1 MRIQESAP
9 ADNVFAPK
17 SCQFSGIL
25 VEAGTVSVYPL
36 GFNQFAVATLALI
49 SQKGGVGKT
58 TIAVNLSYSL
68 ARRGWRV
75 LLVDADPQGGVGFS
89 LTERSKD
96 AGGYYDFLLGT
107 VEPGGGAIGES
118 MIRTRLPGLTLLTRG
133 SRRAL
138 DRLLA
143 GDPEG
148 LITHEAIER
157 IDESLRESG
166 DFDLILYD
174 TPTGITPA
182 GEGLARTVDALLVPQ
197 QPGPL
202 CLRSLPQ
209 ILRMVASSRA
219 SSGDADRP
227 RLAGFILSMTEP
239 DDPSNLLDQREFRD
253 LLPLE
258 LVLETVVPLHRDFRE
273 AARLGVPV
281 AMLRER
287 PSPSALIF
295 DQLAAELESRL
306 NLYEEEETPL
316 QDRDHARLVD

>member
-1 MRIQESAP
+1 MG
-9 ADNVFAPK
+9 PK
-17 SCQFSGIL
+17 SFRTLGIL
-25 VEAGTVSVYPL
+25 VVAAAVSGYL
-36 GFNQFAVATLALI
+36 SGFKNSTVATLALI

-75 LLVDADPQGGVGFS
+75 LLVDADLQGGVGFS
-89 LTERSKD
+89 LTEKSKD
-96 AGGYYDFLLGT
+96 AAGYYDFLLGET
-107 VEPGGGAIGES
+107 DPSGGGISSALL
-118 MIRTRLPGLTLLTRG
+118 RTRLPGLSLLTRG

-138 DRLLA
+138 DRFLA
-143 GDPEG
+143 GDLDAASLLESVREVDDG
-148 LITHEAIER
+148 IHETGE
-157 IDESLRESG
+157 
-166 DFDLILYD
+166 FDLVIYD
-174 TPTGITPA
+174 TPTGVTPV

-209 ILRMVASSRA
+209 ILRMVAAARA
-219 SSGDADRP
+219 SGEEADRP
-227 RLAGFILSMTEP
+227 RLAGFLLSMTEP
-239 DDPSNLLDQREFRD
+239 DDPANLQDQREFRD

-273 AARLGVPV
+273 ATRLGVPV

-295 DQLAAELESRL
+295 DQLAAELEARL
-306 NLYEEEETPL
+306 NLYEEEETPFP
-316 QDRDHARLVD
+316 DRDHARLVD